1 MKSIKRYK
9 REKTILIVSFLA
21 IPLFLLLLF
30 TFYPIAVMLINSFTE
45 WNGLS
50 SPEQFVGFD
59 NYLRIFTTEK
69 YRMVF
74 NNVIY
79 YLAAGM
85 IQQVLALYFATL
97 LSRQLRGGGFFKG
110 VIFFPFIMNTE
121 AVTFI
126 FQMFFEING
135 GFDSI
140 LASIGMAETGLKW
153 IADPKL
159 VKFTLAFIYLWKN
172 IGYSFVI
179 YLGSMQSIPS
189 DYYEAASID
198 GANEV
203 QQFFYITMPLVAPIL
218 QLVLML
224 SVLGTMKMTDLILV
238 LTNGAPGG
246 STEVVMTYIFKYF
259 FSYGESAAM
268 EVQFGYASSMAVVT
282 AVILGI
288 VTLIYLKVSKKMQ
301 EVEE

>member
-110 VIFFPFIMNTE
+110 VIFFSFIMNTV

-198 GANEV
+198 GANSWQSFWAITFPGMKSIIGLLTTFAIV
-203 QQFFYITMPLVAPIL
+203 GSVAVFDIPYILTR
-218 QLVLML
+218 
-224 SVLGTMKMTDLILV
+224 G
-238 LTNGAPGG
+238 TNGTNTFTTTLIETAFQ
-246 STEVVMTYIFKYF
+246 YNL
-259 FSYGESAAM
+259 YGVACA
-268 EVQFGYASSMAVVT
+268 MAVLLMIFVAIVM
-282 AVILGI
+282 AVKNI
-288 VTLIYLKVSKKMQ
+288 VFK
-301 EVEE
+301 EDE

>member
-59 NYLRIFTTEK
+59 IYLRIFTTEK

-110 VIFFPFIMNTE
+110 VIFFPFIMNTV

-198 GANEV
+198 GANSWQSFWAITFPGMKSIIGLLTTFAIV
-203 QQFFYITMPLVAPIL
+203 GSVAVFDIPYILTR
-218 QLVLML
+218 
-224 SVLGTMKMTDLILV
+224 G
-238 LTNGAPGG
+238 TNGTNTFTTTLIETAFQ
-246 STEVVMTYIFKYF
+246 YNL
-259 FSYGESAAM
+259 YGVACA
-268 EVQFGYASSMAVVT
+268 MAVLLMIFVAIVM
-282 AVILGI
+282 AVKNI
-288 VTLIYLKVSKKMQ
+288 VFK
-301 EVEE
+301 EDE

>member
-110 VIFFPFIMNTE
+110 VIFFPFIMNTV

-198 GANEV
+198 GANSWQSFWAITFPGMKSIIGLLTTFAIV
-203 QQFFYITMPLVAPIL
+203 GSVAVFDIPYILTR
-218 QLVLML
+218 
-224 SVLGTMKMTDLILV
+224 G
-238 LTNGAPGG
+238 TNGTNTFTTTLIETAFQ
-246 STEVVMTYIFKYF
+246 YNL
-259 FSYGESAAM
+259 YGVACA
-268 EVQFGYASSMAVVT
+268 MAVLLM
-282 AVILGI
+282 I
-288 VTLIYLKVSKKMQ
+288 SWQ
-301 EVEE
+301 SSWQ

>member
-97 LSRQLRGGGFFKG
+97 LSRQLRGGGFF
-110 VIFFPFIMNTE
+110 
-121 AVTFI
+121 
-126 FQMFFEING
+126 
-135 GFDSI
+135 
-140 LASIGMAETGLKW
+140 
-153 IADPKL
+153 
-159 VKFTLAFIYLWKN
+159 
-172 IGYSFVI
+172 
-179 YLGSMQSIPS
+179 
-189 DYYEAASID
+189 
-198 GANEV
+198 
-203 QQFFYITMPLVAPIL
+203 
-218 QLVLML
+218 
-224 SVLGTMKMTDLILV
+224 
-238 LTNGAPGG
+238 
-246 STEVVMTYIFKYF
+246 
-259 FSYGESAAM
+259 
-268 EVQFGYASSMAVVT
+268 
-282 AVILGI
+282 
-288 VTLIYLKVSKKMQ
+288 
-301 EVEE
+301 

>member
-110 VIFFPFIMNTE
+110 VIFFPFIMNTV

-153 IADPKL
+153 ISDPKL

-198 GANEV
+198 GANSWQSFWAITFPGMKSIIGLLTTFAIV
-203 QQFFYITMPLVAPIL
+203 GSVAVFDIPYILTR
-218 QLVLML
+218 
-224 SVLGTMKMTDLILV
+224 G
-238 LTNGAPGG
+238 TNGTNTFTTTLIETAFQ
-246 STEVVMTYIFKYF
+246 YNL
-259 FSYGESAAM
+259 YGVACA
-268 EVQFGYASSMAVVT
+268 MAVLLMIFVAIVM
-282 AVILGI
+282 AVKNI
-288 VTLIYLKVSKKMQ
+288 VFK
-301 EVEE
+301 EDE

>member
-1 MKSIKRYK
+1 MGSLKRYK
-9 REKTILIVSFLA
+9 REKSILIVSFLA

-30 TFYPIAVMLINSFTE
+30 TFYPIAVMLFNSFTQ

-50 SPEQFVGFD
+50 SPEGFVGFD
-59 NYLRIFTTEK
+59 NYIRIFTTEK

-74 NNVIY
+74 NNVVY
-79 YLAAGM
+79 YLFAGL
-85 IQQVLALYFATL
+85 IQQILALYFATL
-97 LSRQLRGGGFFKG
+97 LSKRIWGGSFFKG
-110 VIFFPFIMNTE
+110 VIFFPFIMNTV

-140 LASIGMAETGLKW
+140 MASMGVASGLKW

-198 GANEV
+198 GANAWQAFWAITFPGMKSIIGLLTTFAIV
-203 QQFFYITMPLVAPIL
+203 GSVAVFDIPYILTR
-218 QLVLML
+218 
-224 SVLGTMKMTDLILV
+224 G
-238 LTNGAPGG
+238 TNGTNTFTTTLIETAFQYNLYGVACAMAVLLMIFVA
-246 STEVVMTYIFKYF
+246 VVMLFKNRVF
-259 FSYGESAAM
+259 
-268 EVQFGYASSMAVVT
+268 
-282 AVILGI
+282 
-288 VTLIYLKVSKKMQ
+288 K
-301 EVEE
+301 EED

>member
-9 REKTILIVSFLA
+9 REKTILIVSFLV

-110 VIFFPFIMNTE
+110 VIFFPFIMNTV

-198 GANEV
+198 GANSWQSFWAITFPGMKSIIGLLTTFAIV
-203 QQFFYITMPLVAPIL
+203 GSVAVFDIPYILTR
-218 QLVLML
+218 
-224 SVLGTMKMTDLILV
+224 G
-238 LTNGAPGG
+238 TNGTNTFTTTLIETAFQ
-246 STEVVMTYIFKYF
+246 YNL
-259 FSYGESAAM
+259 YGVACA
-268 EVQFGYASSMAVVT
+268 MAVLLMIFVAIVM
-282 AVILGI
+282 AVKNI
-288 VTLIYLKVSKKMQ
+288 VFK
-301 EVEE
+301 EEE

>member
-21 IPLFLLLLF
+21 VPLFLLLLF

-50 SPEQFVGFD
+50 SPERFVGFA
-59 NYLRIFTTEK
+59 NYVRIFTTEK

-79 YLAAGM
+79 YLAAGL

-97 LSRQLRGGGFFKG
+97 LSKQIRGGGFFKG
-110 VIFFPFIMNTE
+110 VIFFPFIMNTV

-140 LASIGMAETGLKW
+140 LTSLGAAGVGVKW
-153 IADPKL
+153 IADPKV

-198 GANEV
+198 GANSWQSFWAITFPGMKSIIGLLTTFAIV
-203 QQFFYITMPLVAPIL
+203 GSVAVFDIPYILTR
-218 QLVLML
+218 
-224 SVLGTMKMTDLILV
+224 G
-238 LTNGAPGG
+238 TNGTNTFTTTLIETAFQ
-246 STEVVMTYIFKYF
+246 YNL
-259 FSYGESAAM
+259 YGVACA
-268 EVQFGYASSMAVVT
+268 MAVLLMIFVT
-282 AVILGI
+282 I
-288 VTLIYLKVSKKMQ
+288 VMLAKNVVFK
-301 EVEE
+301 EEDE

>member
-85 IQQVLALYFATL
+85 IQQILALYFATL
-97 LSRQLRGGGFFKG
+97 FSRQLRGGGFFKG
-110 VIFFPFIMNTE
+110 VIFFPFIMNTV

-198 GANEV
+198 GANSWQSFWAITFPGMKSIIGLLTTFAIV
-203 QQFFYITMPLVAPIL
+203 GSVAVFDIPYILTR
-218 QLVLML
+218 
-224 SVLGTMKMTDLILV
+224 G
-238 LTNGAPGG
+238 TNGTNTFTTTLIETAFQ
-246 STEVVMTYIFKYF
+246 YNL
-259 FSYGESAAM
+259 YGVACA
-268 EVQFGYASSMAVVT
+268 MAVLLMIFVAIVM
-282 AVILGI
+282 AVKNI
-288 VTLIYLKVSKKMQ
+288 VFK
-301 EVEE
+301 EDE

>member
-50 SPEQFVGFD
+50 SPEGFVGFA
-59 NYLRIFTTEK
+59 NYVRIFTTEK

-79 YLAAGM
+79 YLAAGL

-97 LSRQLRGGGFFKG
+97 LSKQIRGGGFFKG
-110 VIFFPFIMNTE
+110 VIFFPFIMNTV

-140 LASIGMAETGLKW
+140 LASLGAAGVGVKW
-153 IADPKL
+153 IADPKV

-189 DYYEAASID
+189 DYYEAVSID
-198 GANEV
+198 GANSWQSFWAITFPGMKSIIGLLTTFAIV
-203 QQFFYITMPLVAPIL
+203 GSVAVFDIPYILTR
-218 QLVLML
+218 
-224 SVLGTMKMTDLILV
+224 G
-238 LTNGAPGG
+238 TNGTNTFTTTLIETAFQ
-246 STEVVMTYIFKYF
+246 YNL
-259 FSYGESAAM
+259 YGVACA
-268 EVQFGYASSMAVVT
+268 MAVLLMIFVT
-282 AVILGI
+282 I
-288 VTLIYLKVSKKMQ
+288 VMLVKNVVFK
-301 EVEE
+301 EEDE